1 MRIAICSDQ
10 YLPLLSGLVDSIDT
24 LARELRARGHAVR
37 IYAPTLP
44 GAEKDENV
52 FRFPSW
58 TLPGSGGAMIVA
70 LPLRAMKDMCAFK
83 PDVIHTH
90 LAGITGLF
98 ALYAAR
104 RLSVP
109 LVGTDHTL
117 PADYLHYARLD
128 FPPFPYLVRKFS
140 AWYYDRCAFVTTPG
154 GDVLHELREYGMTRP
169 ARVVSNPLPTRLFRP
184 LPHKSELKQKLGI
197 GERAVL
203 VFGRIAKEKNLD
215 FAVGVFAR
223 MSGEAELVFVGDGP
237 YRGELEKKIREQGLQ
252 QKTRFLGTLRG
263 EPLAEAINACDVC
276 LITSVSETQS
286 LTTVQAL
293 ACGLPVV
300 AASAGGLKEYVR
312 HAETGYLIEP
322 DDEAAFAECLAS
334 LLRDPGTLARFGRN
348 ARESVSRLSP
358 ERIVEEF
365 EMIYR
370 NCMETNQSHILNSD
384 GRQR

>member
-24 LARELRARGHAVR
+24 LSRELRARGHAVR

-44 GAEKDENV
+44 GAERDENAC
-52 FRFPSW
+52 RFPSW

-70 LPLRAMKDMCAFK
+70 LPLGAMADMRAFK

-90 LAGITGLF
+90 LAGVTGFF
-98 ALYAAR
+98 ALYASR
-104 RLSVP
+104 RFAIP

-117 PADYLHYARLD
+117 PADYLHYAKLN

-140 AWYYDRCAFVTTPG
+140 AWYYNRCAFVTTPG
-154 GDVLHELREYGMTRP
+154 GSVLQELHDYGMKRP
-169 ARVVSNPLPTRLFRP
+169 SRIVSNPLPTRLFRP
-184 LPHKSELKQKLGI
+184 LWQKDELKKKFGI

-203 VFGRIAKEKNLD
+203 IFGRIAKEKNLD

-223 MSGEAELVFVGDGP
+223 VGKETELVFIGDGP

-252 QKTRFLGTLRG
+252 SRVRFLGILRG
-263 EPLAEAINACDVC
+263 EPLVEAINACDAC
-276 LITSVSETQS
+276 LITSTSETQS

-300 AASAGGLKEYVR
+300 AANAGGLKEYVR
-312 HAETGYLIEP
+312 HGEAGYLVEP
-322 DDEAAFAECLAS
+322 DDEAAFVERLSS
-334 LLRDPGTLARFGRN
+334 LLGDPDTLARFGRD
-348 ARESVSRLSP
+348 ARESVLHLSP
-358 ERIVEEF
+358 ERIASEF
-365 EMIYR
+365 ETVYKDCIAAM
-370 NCMETNQSHILNSD
+370 
-384 GRQR
+384 